1 MHSLRVTCASLA
13 LLLLG
18 AGASWSQAVNATL
31 LGTVTDVSGGVV
43 PNAKVVAT
51 ETNTGVSRSTQTND
65 SGNYSFPDMAPG
77 QYSLAVE
84 STGFKKENRKDI
96 ALIVNSSTRI
106 DVQLQ
111 PGSVT

>member
-1 MHSLRVTCASLA
+1 MFGQRLICATIA
-13 LLLLG
+13 LMLLG
-18 AGASWSQAVNATL
+18 TGSAFAQAVNATL

-65 SGNYSFPDMAPG
+65 SGNYSFPDMPPG
-77 QYSLAVE
+77 QYAVTVE
-84 STGFKKENRKDI
+84 TQGFKKESRKDI

-106 DVQLQ
+106 
-111 PGSVT
+111 